1 MTRDYNTIFFWK
13 FHTYETSQHSI
24 PGTGGITGTLTQEK
38 LDKENE
44 YQSPGTLTQEKLD
57 KENEYQ
63 SSVTHQ
69 IYDSVKKP
77 ECLQASVKYK
87 LYY

>member
-1 MTRDYNTIFFWK
+1 MTQDYNTIFFWK
-13 FHTYETSQHSI
+13 SPTYKTSKHSI
-24 PGTGGITGTLTQEK
+24 SGTAGIIGTLTQEM
-38 LDKENE
+38 
-44 YQSPGTLTQEKLD
+44 LD

-69 IYDSVKKP
+69 IYDSVKEP
-77 ECLQASVKYK
+77 ECLQASAKYK

>member
-44 YQSPGTLTQEKLD
+44 YQS
-57 KENEYQ
+57 
-63 SSVTHQ
+63 SVTHQ

>member
-1 MTRDYNTIFFWK
+1 MTWDYNTIFFWK
-13 FHTYETSQHSI
+13 LHTYETSQHSI

-44 YQSPGTLTQEKLD
+44 H
-57 KENEYQ
+57 Q